1 MLHAGAKR
9 RSVKR
14 SIGKIEMYFIKYKEG
29 TKENQVSSQK
39 LSRKEK

>member
-14 SIGKIEMYFIKYKEG
+14 SIGKIEMYFVKDERRNKKKSSIKYQAQRIKE
-29 TKENQVSSQK
+29 
-39 LSRKEK
+39 